1 MQCQYEIIIYYSFIS
16 QALRKDRKGMF
27 RFNPGREQ
35 STVPAYNPYTISKCR
50 GCDIPKGRESLA
62 RDVPPDNQVCA
73 ACRYIHSLEKEPDY
87 NMSLRDKAKEAQK
100 SLVNWY
106 KENLP
111 SVKVGKFDAKR
122 FEISTNDN
130 KEVFINK
137 KFYEETKNKYQKDPL
152 YSLKLEY
159 AKLAHELLPKASY
172 IRPEDSK
179 DHPGERFEVY
189 EYVDSCFRVE
199 MKVRCNADGIYL
211 HVLRIYPK

>member
-16 QALRKDRKGMF
+16 QALRKNRKGMF

-100 SLVNWY
+100 SLVNW
-106 KENLP
+106 
-111 SVKVGKFDAKR
+111 
-122 FEISTNDN
+122 
-130 KEVFINK
+130 
-137 KFYEETKNKYQKDPL
+137 
-152 YSLKLEY
+152 
-159 AKLAHELLPKASY
+159 
-172 IRPEDSK
+172 
-179 DHPGERFEVY
+179 
-189 EYVDSCFRVE
+189 
-199 MKVRCNADGIYL
+199 
-211 HVLRIYPK
+211 